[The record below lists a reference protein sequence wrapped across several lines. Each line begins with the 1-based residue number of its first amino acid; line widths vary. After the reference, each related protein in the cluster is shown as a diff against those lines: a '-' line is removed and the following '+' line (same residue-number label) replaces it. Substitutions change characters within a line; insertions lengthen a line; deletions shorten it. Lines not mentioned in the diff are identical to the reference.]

1 MEIKEA
7 LSVFFFFIL
16 PWALVAYMA
25 SLMMEEIRDLRDSVD
40 SVAVSVEDA
49 RRIMYND
56 SRRT

>member
-25 SLMMEEIRDLRDSVD
+25 SLMMEEIRHLRDSVD

-49 RRIMYND
+49 RRIMYNH

>member
-7 LSVFFFFIL
+7 LLVFFFFIL

-25 SLMMEEIRDLRDSVD
+25 SLMMEEIRHLRDSVD

-49 RRIMYND
+49 RRIMYSHL
-56 SRRT
+56 SRT

>member
-25 SLMMEEIRDLRDSVD
+25 SLMMEEIRHLRDSVD

-49 RRIMYND
+49 RRIMYSY

>member
-49 RRIMYND
+49 RRIMYSHL
-56 SRRT
+56 SRT

>member
-25 SLMMEEIRDLRDSVD
+25 SLMMEEIRHLRDSVD

-49 RRIMYND
+49 RRIMYSHL
-56 SRRT
+56 SRT

>member
-49 RRIMYND
+49 RRIMYNH

>member
-25 SLMMEEIRDLRDSVD
+25 SLMMEGIRHLRDSVD

-49 RRIMYND
+49 RRIMYSHL
-56 SRRT
+56 SRT

>member
-25 SLMMEEIRDLRDSVD
+25 SLMMEEIRHLRDSVD
-40 SVAVSVEDA
+40 RVAVSVEDA
-49 RRIMYND
+49 RRIMYSH

>member
-16 PWALVAYMA
+16 PWVLVGYMT
-25 SLMMEEIRDLRDSVD
+25 SLMMEEIRHLRDSVD

-49 RRIMYND
+49 RRIMYSHL
-56 SRRT
+56 SRT